1 MKQLKTLSLIFVA
14 VLLPVFLCA
23 QRILSG
29 KVTDAVTGED
39 LIGATVQAVGTT
51 IGAIS
56 DVEGN
61 YKFRVPEGTTQ
72 IRVAY
77 TGYIEQILPLPPAG
91 TDVLN
96 FQLTTNN
103 VLTETLIIG
112 YGTVKREDAT
122 GLVQSVSTESFNRG
136 AITGPQELLAG
147 KVAGVVISTNGD
159 PGGGAKIRVRGES
172 SLSSVTDPLIVID
185 GVPLADGGVSGN
197 RNPLNIINPN
207 DIESFTVLKD
217 ASSAAIYGNRAS
229 GGVIL
234 ITTKKGKLGKKIGV
248 GYNGNVS
255 VGQTYNRIDVLNGD
269 EFRAI
274 VKARYPNLTNQVDP
288 QELLGTENTDWQ
300 DLIYQNAFAQD
311 HSLNVSGGI
320 GVVPYRV
327 SFGYTD
333 KDGLLKTDNFKRY
346 STAVNLT
353 PGFLDN
359 RLQLNLHLK
368 GMLSDN
374 HFADRGAIGSALSF
388 DPTKPVRNTTGLYGG
403 YTTWLVSD
411 NGGTNNN
418 PNGLAPANPVALL
431 ELRDD
436 NSTVRQLIANANISY
451 RFKRIPELLW
461 NLTLGRDYSNGQG
474 TVVIP
479 NFASFAFD
487 PINGGGVNNNYEQT
501 RTNSIL
507 ETFGNYKRTFGRH
520 DLDLMAGYS
529 WQRFY
534 QENNATNS
542 NTAGTPGQTNIERSA
557 DELFL
562 LSLYTRINYGF
573 FDRYLLTFSLRRD
586 ATSRFAPEYR
596 VGYFPAAAFAV
607 KLVDRNRPYFG
618 NIKLRTSWGLTGQQ
632 NIGDPYAY
640 LARYELSQPNAQ
652 YPFGNTY
659 YNTYRAN
666 GYVRDIKWEETQ
678 SFNAGLDFEVVKN
691 RLSATFDVYQ
701 RFTSDLLSFIP
712 VPAGSNLTNFVTDNV
727 GKMES
732 KGVELSLVTTPVLT
746 KDIKWDLSANFA
758 YNVSEITKLNEVED
772 PTSEGLQTG
781 GIAGGVGS
789 NIQRHTVGY
798 FPASFFVFEQK
809 YDENGNLL
817 EGQFVDRNGDGK
829 VDDLDK
835 YRYQNPAPLYSLGI
849 TSNFNYGNFD
859 FSFGARSFIGNYVYN
874 NVQTDM
880 GYLNRLYNSSGYLAN
895 VNRSAVDL
903 NVVDQAKLTFSD
915 HFVKNATFLRFDHIT
930 AGYYFNK
937 VFTKVPFRVYAT
949 IQNPLVI
956 TKYDGLDPEIGNG
969 IDNNTYPRP
978 RTFLFGISANF

>member
-1 MKQLKTLSLIFVA
+1 MVTA
-14 VLLPVFLCA
+14 LP
-23 QRILSG
+23 
-29 KVTDAVTGED
+29 
-39 LIGATVQAVGTT
+39 
-51 IGAIS
+51 
-56 DVEGN
+56 
-61 YKFRVPEGTTQ
+61 
-72 IRVAY
+72 
-77 TGYIEQILPLPPAG
+77 
-91 TDVLN
+91 
-96 FQLTTNN
+96 
-103 VLTETLIIG
+103 
-112 YGTVKREDAT
+112 
-122 GLVQSVSTESFNRG
+122 
-136 AITGPQELLAG
+136 
-147 KVAGVVISTNGD
+147 
-159 PGGGAKIRVRGES
+159 
-172 SLSSVTDPLIVID
+172 
-185 GVPLADGGVSGN
+185 
-197 RNPLNIINPN
+197 
-207 DIESFTVLKD
+207 
-217 ASSAAIYGNRAS
+217 

-557 DELFL
+557 DECFCCR
-562 LSLYTRINYGF
+562 S
-573 FDRYLLTFSLRRD
+573 
-586 ATSRFAPEYR
+586 
-596 VGYFPAAAFAV
+596 
-607 KLVDRNRPYFG
+607 
-618 NIKLRTSWGLTGQQ
+618 
-632 NIGDPYAY
+632 
-640 LARYELSQPNAQ
+640 
-652 YPFGNTY
+652 
-659 YNTYRAN
+659 
-666 GYVRDIKWEETQ
+666 
-678 SFNAGLDFEVVKN
+678 
-691 RLSATFDVYQ
+691 
-701 RFTSDLLSFIP
+701 IP
-712 VPAGSNLTNFVTDNV
+712 VS
-727 GKMES
+727 
-732 KGVELSLVTTPVLT
+732 TTA
-746 KDIKWDLSANFA
+746 S
-758 YNVSEITKLNEVED
+758 S
-772 PTSEGLQTG
+772 
-781 GIAGGVGS
+781 IA
-789 NIQRHTVGY
+789 IC
-798 FPASFFVFEQK
+798 
-809 YDENGNLL
+809 
-817 EGQFVDRNGDGK
+817 
-829 VDDLDK
+829 
-835 YRYQNPAPLYSLGI
+835 
-849 TSNFNYGNFD
+849 
-859 FSFGARSFIGNYVYN
+859 
-874 NVQTDM
+874 
-880 GYLNRLYNSSGYLAN
+880 
-895 VNRSAVDL
+895 
-903 NVVDQAKLTFSD
+903 
-915 HFVKNATFLRFDHIT
+915 
-930 AGYYFNK
+930 
-937 VFTKVPFRVYAT
+937 
-949 IQNPLVI
+949 
-956 TKYDGLDPEIGNG
+956 
-969 IDNNTYPRP
+969 
-978 RTFLFGISANF
+978 